1 MNILDKNRG
10 IKKMKFLFFPFI
22 ALGKLVEGI
31 MKVTGR
37 LVAIMLG
44 FAFLILGIVLSL
56 TFIGAILGIPLAVL
70 GFTMII
76 RGLF

>member
-1 MNILDKNRG
+1 
-10 IKKMKFLFFPFI
+10 MKFLFFPFI

-31 MKVTGR
+31 MKMTGR

-56 TFIGAILGIPLAVL
+56 TFIGVILGIPLAIL

>member
-1 MNILDKNRG
+1 
-10 IKKMKFLFFPFI
+10 MKFLFFPFI

>member
-1 MNILDKNRG
+1 
-10 IKKMKFLFFPFI
+10 MKFLFFSFI
-22 ALGKLVEGI
+22 VLGKLVEGI
-31 MKVTGR
+31 MKMTGR

-56 TFIGAILGIPLAVL
+56 TFIGAILGIPLAIL

>member
-1 MNILDKNRG
+1 
-10 IKKMKFLFFPFI
+10 MKFLFFPFI

-31 MKVTGR
+31 MKMTGR

-56 TFIGAILGIPLAVL
+56 TFIGAILGIPLAIL